1 MKRSIRSTV
10 ACSAILIALA
20 GCNGTDSKIEPKL
33 QNAEGKAPLKRVGT
47 QSPQGDPADAPK
59 AKPTGAGQKAA
70 TSDY

>member
-1 MKRSIRSTV
+1 MKLSIRSIV
-10 ACSAILIALA
+10 ACSAIAIALS
-20 GCNGTDSKIEPKL
+20 GCNGTDSKIEPKI

-47 QSPQGDPADAPK
+47 QGQNAAENPT